1 VPVGVIDDVE
11 RVLFSEEKLRAGVD
25 ALAER
30 VASAYRD
37 REFTVIS
44 VLKGSCVFAS
54 DLIRRLPISM
64 ELGFV
69 ATESY
74 RDGVRPGE
82 IELRYLPAREEI
94 EGREILLVDDI
105 LDTGRTLSFLRDE
118 LAAYSPAGVATCVL
132 FDKPS
137 RREVTIE
144 ADFKCFDVDDSFLVG
159 YGLDFAGRYR
169 NLPFVGELKGSII
182 SAAAAPESEVL

>member
-1 VPVGVIDDVE
+1 MIDDVE
-11 RVLFSEEKLRAGVD
+11 RVLFSEEKLRAGVE

-30 VASAYRD
+30 VASAYRG
-37 REFTVIS
+37 REFTVVS

-54 DLIRRLPISM
+54 DLIRRLPIPL

-69 ATESY
+69 AAESY

-82 IELRYLPAREEI
+82 IELRYLPAQQEL
-94 EGREILLVDDI
+94 EGRELLLVDDI
-105 LDTGRTLSFLRDE
+105 LDTGRTLSFLKTK
-118 LAAYSPAGVATCVL
+118 LKSCGAAGVATCVL

-137 RREVTIE
+137 RREVPIE

-169 NLPFVGELKGSII
+169 NLPFVGELKGSVI
-182 SAAAAPESEVL
+182 ADGLKPKSEVS